1 MQCNKYIIAQRVLC
15 TVSCYVFVPTLL
27 FSCKRAC
34 DMSEKNY
41 LLTMANLVCCH
52 VSGIVIENRIEQQET
67 ADTLCYSPRTEAV
80 ILRDWELVAYLS
92 MT

>member
-1 MQCNKYIIAQRVLC
+1 
-15 TVSCYVFVPTLL
+15 
-27 FSCKRAC
+27 
-34 DMSEKNY
+34 
-41 LLTMANLVCCH
+41 MANLVCCH

-67 ADTLCYSPRTEAV
+67 TDTLCYSPRTEAV